1 MQHTLEDKIDSGRT
15 ARDGNWTDEYQLI
28 SDVPPDDHLPWL
40 DRQVVDTAQL
50 ESSPAAPMLSAW
62 REHGVLILENFI
74 PKSLREPYFSVRETL
89 GIAGGWADPCP
100 YLYVPALR
108 ELSMYPGL
116 LNILD
121 ALIGYEM
128 GLHLNLTGWV
138 STERAWHQ
146 DDYLNPDFVNSH
158 YAAVW
163 IALRDISPD
172 CGPFEFVPGS
182 HKWPLTRRDKVLAD
196 CPVKTTAA
204 DPAWPS
210 KTQGWVS
217 EIIAREIKNQDAKV
231 ERFLAKEG
239 DVLIWHGRL
248 AHRGSLP
255 RVPGTPRHS
264 MIAHYSAIEK
274 RPDMKVWKDGC
285 MVPCG
290 REGEWK

>member
-1 MQHTLEDKIDSGRT
+1 
-15 ARDGNWTDEYQLI
+15 
-28 SDVPPDDHLPWL
+28 
-40 DRQVVDTAQL
+40 
-50 ESSPAAPMLSAW
+50 
-62 REHGVLILENFI
+62 
-74 PKSLREPYFSVRETL
+74 
-89 GIAGGWADPCP
+89 
-100 YLYVPALR
+100 
-108 ELSMYPGL
+108 
-116 LNILD
+116 
-121 ALIGYEM
+121 M

-138 STERAWHQ
+138 TTGRAWHQ

-182 HKWPLTRRDKVLAD
+182 HRWPLTRRDKVLAN
-196 CPVKTTAA
+196 CPVQTSAA

-210 KTQGWVS
+210 KTRDWVS
-217 EIIAREIKNQDAKV
+217 EIISREIENQDAQV

-255 RVPGTPRHS
+255 NVPGSPRHS

-274 RPDMKVWKDGC
+274 RSDMKVWKDGC
-285 MVPCG
+285 FVPTG
-290 REGEWK
+290 REAEWK